1 MIPTE
6 LLPHVQ
12 CLLYGIA
19 LIMNAL
25 NIATIEDNQSELK
38 VRPYEQWC
46 GHLLMNVLNV
56 DAFTA
61 DAQTGIHLTVIRSL
75 SEID

>member
-19 LIMNAL
+19 LIMNATALAL

-38 VRPYEQWC
+38 VRPYEQ
-46 GHLLMNVLNV
+46 
-56 DAFTA
+56 
-61 DAQTGIHLTVIRSL
+61 
-75 SEID
+75 